1 MFYVILVIAIFW
13 ILPIFVAQSIGKN
26 KGRSNSWVWGLV
38 IGWIG
43 VIVVAAQS
51 SQLQGPVIVP
61 QVVQTTPAAAPLT
74 AAPATPMKTCPRCAE
89 DVQPAAKIC
98 RYCGHS
104 FEEDAEAAP
113 ATEL

>member
-1 MFYVILVIAIFW
+1 
-13 ILPIFVAQSIGKN
+13 VAQSIGKN
-26 KGRSNSWVWGLV
+26 KGRSNSWVWGLL

-61 QVVQTTPAAAPLT
+61 QVVQTTPGAVSVPST
-74 AAPATPMKTCPRCAE
+74 TPATPMKTCPRCAE

-104 FEEDAEAAP
+104 FEEEAGADP
-113 ATEL
+113 AIP